1 MTNPVHLLTVASLL
15 LAAFLLGAIAGTL
28 LRLLVL
34 RLTRKPAA
42 AIASTLEAPAS
53 PTPLVAAP
61 VIAPLPVIPAPVPP
75 PPSEVPVPDFAATLI
90 ALAAESP
97 PPSFMEVVKPAE
109 PQPLPQI
116 APLPTVDGAPS
127 AAEMQPARVA
137 GATTS
142 GRLVPAPLHE
152 DAPEPTAAPAA
163 LAEQH
168 TADVIPFPSAA
179 PEPQADRAA
188 DSAAEPEA
196 APVAEV
202 VEATST
208 DVSEQ
213 VEPEADAPPPVA
225 AEPEQVMEAVPAAAE
240 ASSEAEIA
248 AELPAETIANPEIAM
263 PVEAASAP
271 VTEPPLPAQS
281 ESEPAAEVADEPLDE
296 DAAMRAI
303 EGNWTPRRPVRPAPA
318 PAPDGVNQAVAAS
331 ARAVAAARRT
341 AEAAVAEVAVEAGR
355 PVGLDAPRDGGKDD
369 LTHIIGVLPVI
380 ETALNRLGIYHFD
393 QVGALSDENI
403 AWIEG
408 HLGVPGRISRELWR
422 EQARELSAVLKP
434 KRAAES

>member
-42 AIASTLEAPAS
+42 AVVSTLEAPAS
-53 PTPLVAAP
+53 PPPLVAAP
-61 VIAPLPVIPAPVPP
+61 VIAPLPVTPAPVPP

-97 PPSFMEVVKPAE
+97 PPSFMEAVKPAE

-116 APLPTVDGAPS
+116 APLPTVDDAPPIT
-127 AAEMQPARVA
+127 EMQPARVA

-142 GRLVPAPLHE
+142 GRLVPAPLHD

-163 LAEQH
+163 LAEH

-179 PEPQADRAA
+179 PEPKVDRTADN
-188 DSAAEPEA
+188 AAEPEA

-248 AELPAETIANPEIAM
+248 AELPPSGAMANPEIAM

-271 VTEPPLPAQS
+271 LAAPPSPIQS
-281 ESEPAAEVADEPLDE
+281 ESEPTAEVADGSLDE
-296 DAAMRAI
+296 NAAMRAI
-303 EGNWTPRRPVRPAPA
+303 EGNWTPPRPVRPAPA

-380 ETALNRLGIYHFD
+380 ETALNRLGIYHFY
-393 QVGALSDENI
+393 QIGALSDENI

-434 KRAAES
+434 KRVAES